1 MLKQKFEQELKTKLA
16 QDLSIT
22 NPMALPRLEKV
33 VVNVG
38 VKEALTDNKALD
50 QVEEDLRT
58 ITGQK
63 PVRRLAKKSIAGFKL
78 REGQPIGVSVTLR
91 GEKMWSFLER
101 LATVALPRVRDFR
114 GLPSDSFDGHGNYS
128 IGLREQIVFPEI
140 DYAKVGKIRGLQV
153 NIKTTAKNDN
163 EAKKLLTTLGLPIRG
178 ENNG

>member
-1 MLKQKFEQELKTKLA
+1 MLKQKFEQELKSQLA
-16 QDLSIT
+16 KDLGVT

-33 VVNVG
+33 VINVG

-50 QVEEDLRT
+50 QVEDDLKT

-78 REGQPIGVSVTLR
+78 REGQPIGMSVTLR
-91 GEKMWSFLER
+91 RDRMWSFLER
-101 LATVALPRVRDFR
+101 LSAVALPRVRDFR
-114 GLPSDSFDGHGNYS
+114 GLPADSFDGHGNYS

-153 NIKTTAKNDN
+153 NIKTTATSD
-163 EAKKLLTTLGLPIRG
+163 AAARKLLTTLGLPIRG
-178 ENNG
+178 EK